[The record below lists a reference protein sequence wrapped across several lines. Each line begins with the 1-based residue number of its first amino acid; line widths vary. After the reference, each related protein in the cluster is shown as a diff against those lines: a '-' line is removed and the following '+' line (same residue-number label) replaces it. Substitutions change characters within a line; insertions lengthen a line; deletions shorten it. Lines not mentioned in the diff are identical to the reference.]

1 MLQARSH
8 LFCTRRSEDSAGDA
22 SCEETVAHET
32 SKSGFMA
39 RTTAADDRNVVRLGE
54 RRGVAVDNLVGAV
67 EQ

>member
-1 MLQARSH
+1 MLQARPH

-54 RRGVAVDNLVGAV
+54 RGGVAVDNLVGAV